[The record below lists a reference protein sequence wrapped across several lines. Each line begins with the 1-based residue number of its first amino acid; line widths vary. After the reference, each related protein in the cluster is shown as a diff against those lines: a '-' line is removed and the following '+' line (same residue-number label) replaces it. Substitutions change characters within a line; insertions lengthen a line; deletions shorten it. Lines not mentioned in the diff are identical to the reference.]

1 MKTYEI
7 LEHKADLRIRAFG
20 RTKEELF
27 LNTLKGMS
35 DSQTAETEEGTIVKR
50 ELRVLSSDLPAL
62 LVDFL
67 SEILYLE
74 QINKEIYS
82 RVEFKKFT
90 EKEIEAEISGKK
102 VIRLGTDIKA
112 VTYHEI
118 DVRQKENREWEATII
133 FDI

>member
-7 LEHKADLRIRAFG
+7 LEHKADLKIRALG
-20 RTKEELF
+20 KTKEELF

-35 DSQTAETEEGTIVKR
+35 DSQMAEIEEGTIVKR

-102 VIRLGTDIKA
+102 VIRLGADIKA

-118 DVRQKENREWEATII
+118 DVRQKENGEWEATII

>member
-35 DSQTAETEEGTIVKR
+35 DSQTAETEEGTIVQR

-90 EKEIEAEISGKK
+90 EKENFEIIELI
-102 VIRLGTDIKA
+102 
-112 VTYHEI
+112 
-118 DVRQKENREWEATII
+118 
-133 FDI
+133 